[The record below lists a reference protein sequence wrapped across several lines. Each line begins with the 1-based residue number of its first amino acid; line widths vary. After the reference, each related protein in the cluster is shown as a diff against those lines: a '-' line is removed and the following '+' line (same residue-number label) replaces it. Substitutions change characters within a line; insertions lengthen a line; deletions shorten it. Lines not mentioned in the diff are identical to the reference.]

1 MDLDGDDEDS
11 SDMDE
16 AEPIERYRFK
26 TVAYFEIKVIVGGLY
41 D

>member
-1 MDLDGDDEDS
+1 
-11 SDMDE
+11 MDE

-26 TVAYFEIKVIVGGLY
+26 TVAYFEVKVIVGGLY